1 MKHMKQILILTI
13 SVCFL
18 VGCKKAIQKTQ
29 EQIAEDIIV
38 TAVTDGRWT
47 VTAYNDGTDLLSE
60 FTGYEFQFK
69 KDRTVDAIKA
79 TATESTGVWQGD
91 GLKREITSDYPNTA
105 SPTLQRLDGLWKI
118 ADNNWTWVKATQTI
132 NGKLTTLELRK
143 K

>member
-1 MKHMKQILILTI
+1 MKRVLIITI
-13 SVCFL
+13 SVCL
-18 VGCKKAIQKTQ
+18 LISCKKAIKKTQ

-38 TAVTDGRWT
+38 TAMTDGRWT

-69 KDRTVDAIKA
+69 KDRTVDAIKG
-79 TATESTGVWQGD
+79 TTTESTGVWQGD
-91 GLKREITSDYPNTA
+91 GYKREITSDYPSSA
-105 SPTLQRLDGLWKI
+105 STTLQRLDGLWKI
-118 ADNNWTWVKATQTI
+118 ADNNWAWVKATQTI